1 MPCSDKHFIPILD
14 ELRQREEQT
23 ISENQC
29 PSVAKKKRGGPR
41 PGSGPPKGN
50 LNALKHG
57 RYSRRHKIILEAIL
71 EVPEAREALIGVM
84 KRNRQRHKQAELEAA
99 YILMRWLSTNNPQF
113 LPAALDQACPEWEA
127 GSGGGHERAAANI
140 SASPLS
146 RGDEGGTGAAGDV
159 SPPKEEGSTRS
170 GGGEGARNDQT
181 QIDQLTTSLRRMN
194 ESLKRR
200 LLRKTTK
207 KRTQKPRGQPKP
219 RSDG

>member
-1 MPCSDKHFIPILD
+1 MPCRDKHFIPILD

-41 PGSGPPKGN
+41 PGSGPPTGN

-57 RYSRRHKIILEAIL
+57 RFSRRHKIILETIL

-84 KRNRQRHKQAELEAA
+84 KRNRQRQKHAELEAA
-99 YILMRWLSTNNPQF
+99 YLLMRWLATNNPQF
-113 LPAALDQACPEWEA
+113 LPAALDQA
-127 GSGGGHERAAANI
+127 AANLGVDR
-140 SASPLS
+140 A
-146 RGDEGGTGAAGDV
+146 
-159 SPPKEEGSTRS
+159 RS
-170 GGGEGARNDQT
+170 SSVRAEPVEARNDQT
-181 QIDQLTTSLRRMN
+181 QIDQLTASLRRMN

-207 KRTQKPRGQPKP
+207 KRTPKP
-219 RSDG
+219 KQRPNSPPRPRTGKGAGG

>member
-1 MPCSDKHFIPILD
+1 MTEDHPMPCSDKHFIPILD

-99 YILMRWLSTNNPQF
+99 YILMRWLATNNPQF

-127 GSGGGHERAAANI
+127 GSGGRHERAANN
-140 SASPLS
+140 L
-146 RGDEGGTGAAGDV
+146 EV
-159 SPPKEEGSTRS
+159 SS
-170 GGGEGARNDQT
+170 GETPRARNDQT
-181 QIDQLTTSLRRMN
+181 QIDQLDASLRAMN

-207 KRTQKPRGQPKP
+207 KR
-219 RSDG
+219 

>member
-1 MPCSDKHFIPILD
+1 MPCSDQHFIPILD

-57 RYSRRHKIILEAIL
+57 RFSRRHKVILEAIL

-84 KRNRQRHKQAELEAA
+84 KRNRQRQKQAELEAA
-99 YILMRWLSTNNPQF
+99 YILMRWLATNNPQF
-113 LPAALDQACPEWEA
+113 LPAALDQA
-127 GSGGGHERAAANI
+127 AANLET
-140 SASPLS
+140 SPLS
-146 RGDEGGTGAAGDV
+146 RGGAGGGGVTG
-159 SPPKEEGSTRS
+159 EGSMRS

-181 QIDQLTTSLRRMN
+181 QIDQLTASLRRMN

-207 KRTQKPRGQPKP
+207 KRTPKP
-219 RSDG
+219 KDQPDL